1 MGVFRTRDLR
11 DGLLPAWPAAW
22 NHGLV
27 STRGVLIAW
36 GAVAAVAAGVTL
48 ARIDGLPW
56 ALIVLAAYPVG
67 VWTTAVQPA
76 NRAAAALL
84 AVGCVGLTWAALSAD
99 LVSRV
104 DANPAFPGF
113 IALNAVVQ
121 AAGFLMVAAQVI
133 ALVRYPDGRRVY
145 AVEDWLLRGM
155 LLLAPLL
162 PVVLLL
168 TRPQVVPAWVVQ
180 YVGADGLLV
189 PPSVESPWYV
199 PAVGWLGP
207 SADLVQAFLIVV
219 GPVLGAVVAAA
230 RYVRMDTAARQRM
243 AWPLLAVLVF
253 VLGIGLS
260 AVAEASGLPRWLSD
274 GTAIAS
280 FMVLPIAM
288 GIGIAAPQLFDA
300 LGTARRTLSYFAL
313 SALVLSVYVAV
324 AGALGATV
332 GGEDLNVAVVV
343 AVVAALVLEPVRRTL
358 VRLAE
363 RLAFGRE
370 VSRDELLLRLGETLE
385 RTLDRRALTESIA
398 ETAMEGLGAQWV
410 RLELHDAAPVH
421 VGRPLAAREEPV
433 LSAPLLHGPTSLG
446 RISCGPPAKG
456 RPRSRSR
463 IQLELLGRQVAMGLT
478 NARLAE
484 ELEDQLSEIE
494 ASRQRL
500 VSAEETARRRLER
513 DLHDGAQQ
521 DLAALLARI
530 ALARSQLGR
539 GDLERLD
546 QTLATLHEATVETLQ
561 NLRELVSGI
570 HETVL
575 ADQGLVAAVE
585 GRAARLPI
593 PVEVSCGPGLGEG
606 RLPAAVESTAYFTVC
621 EALANTLKHGAASRA
636 TIAIALED
644 DRLRIQVVDDGRGFD
659 TSAVDGSSGLVG
671 LRDRIAAVG
680 GTLDVRSAPER
691 GTTLTALVPTVP

>member
-180 YVGADGLLV
+180 YAGADGLLV

-358 VRLAE
+358 
-363 RLAFGRE
+363 
-370 VSRDELLLRLGETLE
+370 
-385 RTLDRRALTESIA
+385 TESIA

-539 GDLERLD
+539 GDLDRLD
-546 QTLATLHEATVETLQ
+546 QTLATLHEATVETLR

-606 RLPAAVESTAYFTVC
+606 RLAAAVESTAYFTVC

-659 TSAVDGSSGLVG
+659 TSAVNGSSGLVG

>member
-1 MGVFRTRDLR
+1 
-11 DGLLPAWPAAW
+11 
-22 NHGLV
+22 V
-27 STRGVLIAW
+27 SIRGVMVAW
-36 GAVAAVAAGVTL
+36 GAVAAVAAGVAL
-48 ARIDGLPW
+48 ARLGGPQW
-56 ALIVLAAYPVG
+56 ALIALAPYAAG

-76 NRAAAALL
+76 NRAASALL

-99 LVSRV
+99 LANRL
-104 DANPAFPGF
+104 DADPTLPGF
-113 IALNAVVQ
+113 VALNAVVQ
-121 AAGFLMVAAQVI
+121 AVGYLMVAVQVA

-145 AVEDWLLRGM
+145 AAEDWLLRGM
-155 LLLAPLL
+155 LLLTPLL

-168 TRPQVVPAWVVQ
+168 TLPEVVPAWVVQ
-180 YVGADGLLV
+180 YAGEDGLLV

-199 PAVGWLGP
+199 ASAGWLGQP
-207 SADLVQAFLIVV
+207 AELVQGSLIAL

-230 RYVRMDTAARQRM
+230 RYLRMDTAQRQRM

-260 AVAEASGLPRWLSD
+260 VVAEESALPRWLHE

-280 FMVLPIAM
+280 YMVFPIAM

-300 LGTARRTLSYFAL
+300 LGTVRRTFSYVAL

-332 GGEDLNVAVVV
+332 GGDDLNVAVVV

-410 RLELHDAAPVH
+410 RLELRDAAPVH
-421 VGRPLAAREEPV
+421 VGRPLAAGEEPV

-446 RISCGPPAKG
+446 RISCGPPARG
-456 RPRSRSR
+456 RPRTRSR

-484 ELEDQLSEIE
+484 ELEDQLREIE

-500 VSAEETARRRLER
+500 VRAEDTARRRLER

-539 GDLERLD
+539 GDLDRLD
-546 QTLATLHEATVETLQ
+546 QTVGALQEATVETLR

-593 PVEVSCGPGLGEG
+593 PVKVRCGPGVREG
-606 RLPAAVESTAYFTVC
+606 RLAAAVESTAYFTVC
-621 EALANTLKHGAASRA
+621 EALANTLKHGAASHVF
-636 TIAIALED
+636 IAIALED
-644 DRLRIQVVDDGRGFD
+644 DGLRIQVVDDGRGFD
-659 TSAVDGSSGLVG
+659 TSTVNGSSGLVG

-691 GTTLTALVPTVP
+691 GTTLTAVVPTAP

>member
-1 MGVFRTRDLR
+1 MGVFRTPDLR

-180 YVGADGLLV
+180 YAGADGLLV

-260 AVAEASGLPRWLSD
+260 AVAEASGLPSWLSD

-300 LGTARRTLSYFAL
+300 LGTARRTFSYFAL

-500 VSAEETARRRLER
+500 VSVEETARRRLER

-521 DLAALLARI
+521 DLAAMLARI

-539 GDLERLD
+539 GDLDRLD
-546 QTLATLHEATVETLQ
+546 QTLATLHEATVETLR

-593 PVEVSCGPGLGEG
+593 PVEVRCGPGLGEG
-606 RLPAAVESTAYFTVC
+606 RLAAAVESTAYFTVC

-659 TSAVDGSSGLVG
+659 TSAVNGSSGLVG